1 MSNIRE
7 VINKKGK
14 SYKATVRVKGY
25 KDKYRT
31 FTKKSLAKKWAD
43 EIEVQMRNGT
53 YKENKVKSI
62 TGEAVFDT
70 ISNLIKY
77 FKEHE
82 AADRYSYAEKYDVMY
97 DWWDSKIGYLKPHE
111 LNQTILSEC
120 KVLLGTEEIEKP
132 LRGNKY
138 RSNSTINKYL
148 FAFSAVI
155 NYGIEEFALWEYNPM
170 HRIGKKKKKKAVK
183 LRVRFLSEDEIKK
196 LRNGCREKSY
206 MLCLFYL
213 LALVTGGRY
222 SEVQNLKPENIDFK
236 NCRVHYLNT
245 KNETN
250 RGVPVPKI
258 LLIKIKTFLKSRE
271 CFAYIV
277 WLLTLKRLTGET
289 VILSELYLNEF
300 LKRLRNE
307 YLFMNFATNK
317 LYYIKGQ
324 LEQVIKELEIED
336 FRIHDIRHTS
346 ASYFLMN
353 GASETELMELFGWNS
368 HAMVRRYAH
377 LSKKHTENLVTKT
390 SAVFL

>member
-1 MSNIRE
+1 MATILP
-7 VINKKGK
+7 VKGK
-14 SYKATVRVKGY
+14 KETKYKAIIRIKGY
-25 KDKYRT
+25 KTKCKT
-31 FTKKSLAKKWAD
+31 FSKPSLARKWAKP
-43 EIEVQMRNGT
+43 IEAQMEAGT
-53 YKENKVKSI
+53 YKEDKVKSI
-62 TGEAVFDT
+62 TGEAVFET
-70 ISNLIKY
+70 ISDLIRY

-82 AADRYSYAEKYDVMY
+82 ASDRYSYSEKYNVMY
-97 DWWDSKIGYLKPHE
+97 DWWDNKIGYLKPGE

-120 KVLLGTEEIEKP
+120 KVLLGSEEIEKP

-148 FAFSAVI
+148 FAFSAII
-155 NYGIEEFALWEYNPM
+155 NYGIEEFALWEYNPI
-170 HRIGKKKKKKAVK
+170 HKIGKKKKKKAVK
-183 LRVRFLSEDEIKK
+183 LRARFLSEDEIKK
-196 LRNGCREKSY
+196 LRNGCRKKSY

-222 SEVQNLKPENIDFK
+222 SEVLHLKPENIDFK
-236 NCRVHYLNT
+236 NCRLHYLNT

-250 RGVPVPKI
+250 RGVPIPKI
-258 LLIKIKTFLKSRE
+258 LLLKIKAFLKIRE
-271 CFAYIV
+271 YFAYIV
-277 WLLTLKRLTGET
+277 WLFIFKRVNEET
-289 VILSELYLNEF
+289 AILSEMYLNDF
-300 LKRLRNE
+300 LKRLKNE

-317 LYYIKGQ
+317 PYYIKGQ
-324 LEQVIKELEIED
+324 LEKIIDELEIED

-368 HAMVRRYAH
+368 HTMVRRYAH